1 MNQHFLADDS
11 LRRRSFHKRAVIHH
25 GTSFS
30 WRPAPSLPPFHPL
43 KHLRYTRDLGSS
55 AGHSLA
61 HLRMKRICPPPPTR
75 RGPLSVRLRAATRYT
90 VRIGPL
96 AWSVLRLREYL
107 WQFDIHVGYFNIKCR
122 HHVLHQSLY
131 CRTIQVFYSIRSIIF
146 WHLKFLIMH
155 RWLTGDERKWWQ
167 KAKQGW

>member
-1 MNQHFLADDS
+1 MNQRFLADDS
-11 LRRRSFHKRAVIHH
+11 LRCRSFHKRAVIHH

-30 WRPAPSLPPFHPL
+30 SRPAPPLTLHPL

-55 AGHSLA
+55 TGHSLA
-61 HLRMKRICPPPPTR
+61 HLRMKRICPPLSTR
-75 RGPLSVRLRAATRYT
+75 RGQLSVRLRAATCVYCAQ
-90 VRIGPL
+90 PL
-96 AWSVLRLREYL
+96 AWSVLRSREYL
-107 WQFDIHVGYFNIKCR
+107 WQFDIRVGYFNIKCR

-167 KAKQGW
+167 KAKQGC